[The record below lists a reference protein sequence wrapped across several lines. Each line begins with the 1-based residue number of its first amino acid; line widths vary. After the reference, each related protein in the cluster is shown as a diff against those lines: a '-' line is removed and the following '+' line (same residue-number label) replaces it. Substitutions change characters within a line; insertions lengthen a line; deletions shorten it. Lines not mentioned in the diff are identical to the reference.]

1 MKFLKNSISTSRFVT
16 IINFHTFISR
26 NHLTFLQ
33 WLTFWNW
40 MKIFTSSFT
49 NCNYY
54 NANVDGKSVSNWKKK
69 KWLGQAIE
77 FEDKTLRTSIE
88 VEAI

>member
-1 MKFLKNSISTSRFVT
+1 MIDILKLNENIYE
-16 IINFHTFISR
+16 FIC
-26 NHLTFLQ
+26 
-33 WLTFWNW
+33 
-40 MKIFTSSFT
+40 T

-54 NANVDGKSVSNWKKK
+54 SANVDGKSVSNWKKK